1 MYSKNRNLCIWYMPQ
16 TMENVQHN
24 ISLQIMNQPH
34 LQTFGQSTELTYILI
49 FWDPNILHA
58 QETCKS
64 WIINTPLS
72 IWNDEAYVRV
82 SPIYITDVATISH
95 IAGGSST
102 SGLNERFPFRSFI
115 SSCDPSCRKHQVA
128 FRGVTDF
135 I

>member
-1 MYSKNRNLCIWYMPQ
+1 MYSNNNSQCIWNMPQ
-16 TMENVQHN
+16 TRENVYCD
-24 ISLQIMNQPH
+24 ISVQIMNQSH
-34 LQTFGQSTELTYILI
+34 LQTIRQSLELTYILL
-49 FWDPNILHA
+49 FWKLNILHA

-64 WIINTPLS
+64 WINTPLS

-128 FRGVTDF
+128 FKGITDF
-135 I
+135 V